1 MLNYSMVQSL
11 RQGDEYTQMTNQLK
25 QLPKTIRNNL
35 DSTPVSLKDIGYGE
49 VEYYPSTGNNIGAM
63 FYDHDEFSSGLSVNP
78 HKVNFSKDRDEL
90 QIGGSLFN
98 ARIRRM
104 VNDTIECYTLQTKR
118 GQKSPLFIPYKDNAF
133 LVLEPL
139 A

>member
-11 RQGDEYTQMTNQLK
+11 KKGDEYTQMTKQLQ
-25 QLPKTIRNNL
+25 QLPKTIRNNINS
-35 DSTPVSLKDIGYGE
+35 DPVSLEGIGYGE

-63 FYDHDEFSSGLSVNP
+63 FFDHEEFVKSFPVNP
-78 HKVNFSKDRDEL
+78 HKVNFGKDRDEL
-90 QIGGSLFN
+90 QIGGTMYH

-104 VNDTIECYTLQTKR
+104 VNETVECYTFQTKR
-118 GQKSPLFIPYKDNAF
+118 GQTSPLFIPYKDNAF

-139 A
+139 T